1 MTPEWAPSLHP
12 VVVHFPIALLT
23 AAIVIDLLSVL
34 RPRSR
39 SLRDGATWMYLAGT
53 ACALAA
59 YATGSFGADALR
71 LELSSEQ
78 PVARAIAVH
87 ETWAF
92 RTTWFFVFF
101 ASLRLAVSYVFPPRR
116 VILTGVFL
124 LAVVGLVMLA
134 ETVEHGTELVYGQGV
149 GVTSR
154 SRAASPLE

>member
-59 YATGSFGADALR
+59 YATGSFGAEALR

-78 PVARAIAVH
+78 PVARAITVH